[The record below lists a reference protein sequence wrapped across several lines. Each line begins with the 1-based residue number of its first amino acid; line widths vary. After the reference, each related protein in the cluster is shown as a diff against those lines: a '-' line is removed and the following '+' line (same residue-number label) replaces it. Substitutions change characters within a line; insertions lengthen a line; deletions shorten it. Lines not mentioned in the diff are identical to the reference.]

1 MKNLR
6 LTKYSVLFLI
16 SLGLMQACS
25 LQIFENNPKNSF
37 RQVASRGEC
46 SLIKD
51 QHEDLYQIQRAGKP
65 VDPIWYDLDYAHKK
79 LNELST
85 TEDCQ

>member
-1 MKNLR
+1 MKDSS
-6 LTKYSVLFLI
+6 LTKYSVLFFL

-25 LQIFENNPKNSF
+25 LQIFENNPKNTL
-37 RQVASRGEC
+37 RQVASSGKC

-51 QHEDLYQIQRAGKP
+51 QREDLYQIQRAGEP

-79 LNELST
+79 LHELST